1 MDMAFFDK
9 LKQGL
14 AKTRNNIAVKIE
26 TIFGAYKEVDDEFFD
41 ELEEALI
48 VADVGVPTSVEI
60 ISRLRSRVYEK
71 RIKSADAARQEL
83 KDILRQMMTAPP
95 LEIQSPCVMLVVGVN
110 GVGKT
115 TTIGKGAAR
124 YREQGLSVMLCAGDT
139 FRAAAADQLGVWAE
153 RAGVPI
159 IRGGEGADPAAVVVD
174 AIAAAKARG
183 IDLLIIDTAGRLQ
196 NKTHLMQELEKIR
209 RIIGREYAAAQLV
222 SLLVLDA
229 TTGQN
234 GLVQAQAFKDA
245 ADIGGVVLTK
255 LDGTAKGGVALAI
268 NHQMGFPI
276 GLLALAS
283 SWMICRFLTRL
294 SLLMRCLKNNN

>member
-1 MDMAFFDK
+1 MAFFDK

-14 AKTRNNIAVKIE
+14 AKTRNNITVKIE
-26 TIFGAYKEVDDEFFD
+26 TLFGAYKEVDDDFLD

-48 VADVGVPTSVEI
+48 VADVGVSTAGEI
-60 ISRLRSRVYEK
+60 ISRLRKNIYDK
-71 RIKSADAARQEL
+71 RIKSADAAKQEL
-83 KDILRQMMTAPP
+83 KDILCDMMAVPP
-95 LEIQSPCVMLVVGVN
+95 LDIKGPCLMLVVGVN

-115 TTIGKGAAR
+115 TTIGKVAAR

-139 FRAAAADQLGVWAE
+139 FRAAAADQLSIWAQ

-159 IRGGEGADPAAVVVD
+159 IRGGEGADPAAVVFD
-174 AIAAAKARG
+174 AIASAKAHKT
-183 IDLLIIDTAGRLQ
+183 DLLIIDTAGRLQ
-196 NKTHLMQELEKIR
+196 NKTHLMQELQKIR
-209 RIIGREYAAAQLV
+209 RIIDREYAAAQLI
-222 SLLVLDA
+222 SFLVLDA

-245 ADIGGVVLTK
+245 ADISGVVLTK

-276 GLLALAS
+276 RFIGVGEQLDDLQVFNPKEFVDALFENA
-283 SWMICRFLTRL
+283 
-294 SLLMRCLKNNN
+294 